1 MKKLLFLAVMALCIA
16 FSVSFIL
23 GAKKSQLNDFKLVT
37 YDIDNNSIE
46 ISSYSTLNKNG
57 MLKVCLKRYTDT
69 AFYNYQLSKDE
80 VEKVNKLS
88 SNKLQNFVIKKQ
100 LDKNYGYA
108 GSRNYLN
115 FKVKNR
121 DERLCFIQ
129 PFMNPEFNEII
140 NLLTDKIYKQDK
152 TALTSKFEIDFR
164 AIKQEILKQSE
175 VDNYLPQ
182 KQFPST
188 PMRKNN

>member
-1 MKKLLFLAVMALCIA
+1 MKKLLFLVILTLCIG
-16 FSVSFIL
+16 FSLSLTL
-23 GAKKSQLNDFKLVT
+23 GGDKPQLDDFKLVT
-37 YDIDNNSIE
+37 YDINNNGIE
-46 ISSYSTLNKNG
+46 ISSYSTVDKNG

-80 VEKVNKLS
+80 IEKINKLT

-129 PFMNPEFNEII
+129 PFMNPEFNEVI
-140 NLLTDKIYKQDK
+140 NLLTDKIYKQDE
-152 TALTSKFEIDFR
+152 TALTSNFKIDFR
-164 AIKQEILKQSE
+164 KIKGEILKQNE
-175 VDNYLPQ
+175 IDNYLPQ
-182 KQFPST
+182 KQLPPP
-188 PMRKNN
+188 PMRKIK